1 MKKSSNVKKVL
12 SRLNMLKL
20 IILKLNMLLKL
31 IVIQAEFKKKN
42 KLSEG
47 MK

>member
-12 SRLNMLKL
+12 NRLNMLKL

-42 KLSEG
+42 
-47 MK
+47 